1 MLCALTSML
10 FLYRAISM
18 SNCLCQQCQTT
29 TVTLRRKYLMIQ
41 RLHHCAL
48 QQRPL
53 IVTLL
58 SPLVIL
64 KLSHKNMLNPRQRL
78 QRSLA
83 ITLTRVILLGLLQ
96 NTRQVCF
103 VVFIC
108 AVYLRIQYQQY
119 ALRHVITYIGSCV
132 KHKYF
137 AHAFNFRAMRNARK
151 LTCANINRLNSH

>member
-103 VVFIC
+103 VVFHLCSVFTYTVSTVCTKACDYIHRFLC
-108 AVYLRIQYQQY
+108 KAQIFRTRI
-119 ALRHVITYIGSCV
+119 
-132 KHKYF
+132 
-137 AHAFNFRAMRNARK
+137 
-151 LTCANINRLNSH
+151 